1 MHGINSV
8 LFGFWKSNKQAC
20 FLLGLV
26 LLLSGCASQ
35 KTVDQLAENYHL
47 KRHTV
52 TTNRFSHLLVEN
64 QHVGESN
71 EELHVY
77 IEGDGTPWLRRDVIA
92 ADPTPRNPLAFKLM
106 LQDQESSIYLGRP
119 CYFGLMESP
128 DCLPP
133 IWTHR
138 RYSEEV
144 IASMQAAL
152 GQYLRNHSYQH
163 VTLIG
168 YSGGGVIAMLLAE
181 RVPQTDRVITIAAN
195 LDIDAWARHH
205 DYSTLSGSL
214 NPATRPPLPPSITQI
229 HFAGKHDEN
238 VPVAIIKSVTSR
250 QNNSAVRIMERFDHI
265 CCWEQEWSRLL
276 KQL

>member
-1 MHGINSV
+1 V
-8 LFGFWKSNKQAC
+8 
-20 FLLGLV
+20 V
-26 LLLSGCASQ
+26 LLLSGCANQ
-35 KTVDQLAENYHL
+35 KSVEQLAAAHHL
-47 KRHTV
+47 QRQTV
-52 TTNRFSHLLVEN
+52 TTNRFSHLLIEN
-64 QHVGESN
+64 HVGESDDD
-71 EELHVY
+71 LHVY
-77 IEGDGTPWLRRDVIA
+77 IEGDGTPWLRRNVIA

-106 LQDQESSIYLGRP
+106 LQDPAPSIYLGRP
-119 CYFGLMESP
+119 CYFGLMDSP

-144 IASMQAAL
+144 IASMQSAL
-152 GQYLRNHSYQH
+152 EQYLRGHTYQQ

-181 RVPQTDRVITIAAN
+181 RIPHTQRIITISAN

-205 DYSTLSGSL
+205 DYSSLSGSL

-238 VPVAIIKSVTSR
+238 VPVAIIKSVAAR
-250 QNNSAVRIMERFDHI
+250 QNNSAVRVMEKFDHI
-265 CCWEQEWSRLL
+265 CCWEKEWSRLL